1 MIFYIQI
8 LERVISADSSQHV
21 CVTCSKSRKN
31 VSSFPRKRLVR
42 REEKLS
48 VFERKHEKRRV
59 YTRRIVIL
67 YLREQTSSLHRKKKK
82 GTLAG
87 SLKINA
93 DSRTAGKRNSL
104 GALKEIEALFRLVE
118 LLELVVNRPGR
129 SQSS

>member
-31 VSSFPRKRLVR
+31 VGSFPQKRLVR